1 MVKKLTNASLEDI
14 MEALQGDN
22 KTQELIANETLR
34 IGSLLVSKNK
44 AYGNSAL
51 EPVRIFSR
59 ANSMEQLA
67 VRIDDKLSRLSRGHE
82 YVGDDTLDDL
92 VGYLVL
98 LLVARKRQK
107 QDE

>member
-1 MVKKLTNASLEDI
+1 

-22 KTQELIANETLR
+22 DTQKLIADETLR
-34 IGSLLVSKNK
+34 IGSLLVNKNK

>member
-22 KTQELIANETLR
+22 DTQKLIADETLR
-34 IGSLLVSKNK
+34 IGSLLVNKNK